1 MGALQ
6 ERKELNPHEQ
16 LNRDHWW
23 RTQKAKPFDS
33 SAVADLLD
41 ALAACSIDTVR
52 DVAVQAITDDAKNF
66 NPATLIVP
74 VLELLHQR
82 SGDAVLKDTAFQ
94 RLGVHSARFLL
105 SRSEQPPEPPRNWR
119 QDVKIACKCEDCRE
133 LVVFALDPDR
143 QTHRFPVRKERRQH
157 LHRQIDNHGLDMT
170 HVTERVGS
178 PQTLVC
184 RKTRVTFERQWRQ
197 YEQDLA
203 SMSTLSSL
211 MKHTD
216 DEVRTLR
223 ARLNRARQRRGV
235 ARSA

>member
-1 MGALQ
+1 LQ
-6 ERKELNPHEQ
+6 ERKELNPQQQ
-16 LNRDHWW
+16 LNQDHWW

-41 ALAACSIDTVR
+41 ALAACGADTVR
-52 DVAVQAITDDAKNF
+52 DAAAQAIGEDTKNF

-74 VLELLHQR
+74 ALELLHQR
-82 SGDAVLKDTAFQ
+82 GGDAVLKDKAFR

-119 QDVKIACKCEDCRE
+119 QDVKIACKCGDCRE
-133 LVVFALDPDR
+133 LEAFALDPDR
-143 QTHRFPVRKERRQH
+143 QTHRFRVRKERRQH
-157 LHRQIDNHGLDMT
+157 LHRQIDSHGLDMT

-184 RKTRVTFERQWRQ
+184 RKTRATFERQWRQ
-197 YEQDLA
+197 YEQDLV
-203 SMSTLSSL
+203 SMRTLSSL

-216 DEVRTLR
+216 EEVRTLR
-223 ARLNRARQRRGV
+223 ARMDRARQRRAV